1 MSATDPSHAIAAV
14 AAAAAHQSANDVD
27 AAHHLAVAESLAH
40 HQQQQQQHQQQYQQY
55 QQYQQVPQ
63 HEADLSGVNDL
74 THDATGAL
82 QQMSGVS
89 SAGSLMMKQNMPVIP
104 NKCRRCKK
112 KRPDDEP
119 METARYR
126 TCKPCRE
133 IERKKKRVKKAN
145 LRGETLP
152 DFETAATQQITSQHL
167 PQQSLQHLATN
178 ADVERDLIQ
187 IANQVSNSSALQAQM
202 QYLPQDQQQLQ
213 QQYHQ
218 QQYHHTQQPDEKEIP
233 IDDSLLGQGVDS
245 ESHLTS
251 HDDSKKDL
259 ASDAHAEAIHIH
271 GSSVVDPSLTEDMSS
286 VTSGGVEEE
295 RRCLYCNEIRT
306 INDNGRYQLCESCV
320 VDPLRKDNVFDDYE
334 LYSQKIFKNRTE
346 DLRNCILICKF
357 QPNDGIITD
366 FNPAQ
371 PNLDP
376 IITDLN
382 EKFVNPLIA
391 KSGYKFSKGSSNLA
405 AKPYP
410 KTIKLL
416 FKCKQDIKTV
426 QKQSNSPSNSNRKM
440 KTENCHSTVYIS
452 YDLFGK
458 SLSIKFNHLAH
469 LTFLEKTYSRRLID
483 KVSAWMMA
491 QHDKEQMAGANP
503 IEESQEQVTERLL
516 YKVFNQLKDATR
528 SDLDD
533 NDALI
538 AEVGALKKIN
548 FIKDFLNA

>member
-14 AAAAAHQSANDVD
+14 AAVAAHQSANDAQD

-40 HQQQQQQHQQQYQQY
+40 HQQQQQQQYEQY
-55 QQYQQVPQ
+55 QQYQQVNQ
-63 HEADLSGVNDL
+63 HEPDLSTVNDI
-74 THDATGAL
+74 TQDATGTL
-82 QQMSGVS
+82 QQVTGVS
-89 SAGSLMMKQNMPVIP
+89 PAGSLLMKQNIP
-104 NKCRRCKK
+104 TIANKCRRCKK
-112 KRPDDEP
+112 KRPEDEP

-145 LRGETLP
+145 LKGEVLHEF
-152 DFETAATQQITSQHL
+152 DMANQQIPSQHL

-187 IANQVSNSSALQAQM
+187 IANQVSNSAGMHTQM
-202 QYLPQDQQQLQ
+202 QYLPQEQQQQQ

-218 QQYHHTQQPDEKEIP
+218 QQYHHHTQQTHDDKEIP
-233 IDDSLLGQGVDS
+233 IDDSLLRQGVDDD
-245 ESHLTS
+245 SHLTI
-251 HDDSKKDL
+251 DDSKKGL
-259 ASDAHAEAIHIH
+259 ANDAHAEAIHAH
-271 GSSVVDPSLTEDMSS
+271 SSSVVDPSLGEDVSVSS
-286 VTSGGVEEE
+286 AGVEEE

-306 INDNGRYQLCESCV
+306 INDNGRYQLCERCV
-320 VDPLRKDNVFDDYE
+320 VDPLRKDNVFDDFE
-334 LYSQKIFKNRTE
+334 HYSQKIFKNRTE

-366 FNPAQ
+366 FNPNS
-371 PNLDP
+371 PNLEP

-382 EKFVNPLIA
+382 EKFINPLIS

-426 QKQSNSPSNSNRKM
+426 QKQSNSVSTSGRKM
-440 KTENCHSTVYIS
+440 KTENCHSNVYIS

-469 LTFLEKTYSRRLID
+469 LTFLEKNYSRHLID
-483 KVSAWMMA
+483 KVSAWMMI
-491 QHDKEQMAGANP
+491 QHDKEQMSGGNP

-528 SDLDD
+528 ADLDD

-538 AEVGALKKIN
+538 NEVASLKKIN